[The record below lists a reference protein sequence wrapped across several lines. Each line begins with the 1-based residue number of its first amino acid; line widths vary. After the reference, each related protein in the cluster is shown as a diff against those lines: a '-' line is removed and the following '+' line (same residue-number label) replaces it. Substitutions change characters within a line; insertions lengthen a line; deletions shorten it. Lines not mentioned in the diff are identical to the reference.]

1 LRRFDPGQL
10 EGAAAKLWPDEA
22 TKQKETE
29 RNNSKHSTQTAP
41 GLSEVFMLAGLA
53 FKDFQVEK
61 DKHWK
66 THGSTAN

>member
-10 EGAAAKLWPDEA
+10 EGAAAKLWPEA
-22 TKQKETE
+22 E
-29 RNNSKHSTQTAP
+29 RNRKKQLKALNADSTRAV
-41 GLSEVFMLAGLA
+41 SFMLAGLA